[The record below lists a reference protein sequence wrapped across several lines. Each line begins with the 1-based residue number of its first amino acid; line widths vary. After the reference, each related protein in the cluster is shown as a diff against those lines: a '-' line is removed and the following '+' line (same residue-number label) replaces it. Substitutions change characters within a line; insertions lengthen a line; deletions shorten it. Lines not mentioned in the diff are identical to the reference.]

1 MAIRLSTWL
10 YKCYSRAEGLPF
22 RGSRAIFAVFLAMQ
36 MVPKQVTLIP
46 FYFLMARIGWVDS
59 HLALII
65 PAILVNPFGV
75 FLMRQFIASIPGELE
90 EAAMIDGAGPY
101 SSVSALPQLVIRARN
116 IIITDAVSQVN
127 AWLVADGYVS
137 TCGAVPDGKAWLQG
151 ITSKTCDKQLRIN
164 GPVMA
169 QSLYLRRTYGSQHA
183 SPAKNDNNHHL
194 GTPAEI
200 INIRPDTYLWGHAR
214 SGGRGS
220 IKTTI
225 LRELPPRY

>member
-1 MAIRLSTWL
+1 MTSDSLNQLTFANTGVPGFGFFSAADLSSHINLPRLDEAGQLTGGSL
-10 YKCYSRAEGLPF
+10 SG
-22 RGSRAIFAVFLAMQ
+22 RGSGAYTAGNI
-36 MVPKQVTLIP
+36 T
-46 FYFLMARIGWVDS
+46 IGS
-59 HLALII
+59 STITSN
-65 PAILVNPFGV
+65 LVIQSTGTV
-75 FLMRQFIASIPGELE
+75 VIAGDITYG
-90 EAAMIDGAGPY
+90 GGPY